1 MFASGGDDDPF
12 SGGGGG
18 GGGGGGVNKDSM
30 AEPASATDDQFKR
43 ASPSMFQEMVEE
55 DGIKQRDSDEVD
67 FMANQVL
74 KTLEK
79 KS

>member
-1 MFASGGDDDPF
+1 M
-12 SGGGGG
+12 
-18 GGGGGGVNKDSM
+18 
-30 AEPASATDDQFKR
+30 QFKR